1 MTETLRVLREARDL
15 IARGWTQGTLARDGN
30 GDPVEPTSDAATCWC
45 SLGAAKAVTKQDL
58 SYGLAWS
65 ALLAALPESHRGYIS
80 NWNDARGR
88 TQGQVIA
95 LFDRAIEAEEA
106 RS

>member
-45 SLGAAKAVTKQDL
+45 SLGALMRVDPELRGGGARA
-58 SYGLAWS
+58 AS
-65 ALLAALPESHRGYIS
+65 ALHAVLPRDKSIPG
-80 NWNDARGR
+80 WNDSRRR

-95 LFDRAIEAEEA
+95 LYARAIATEEEKP
-106 RS
+106 